1 MTVPAADI
9 DHKRKLGPVLATFLV
24 AGNMIGSGVYLLPV
38 TLGSVGSVSILGWV
52 VAAGG
57 ALLLGAV
64 FSYLALARPTA
75 NGVVAYSGEALGRFF
90 GWEAAFAY
98 WLTCVVG
105 NIAIGL
111 AAVGYLAH
119 FLPVLKQPIWTAAG
133 TAALI
138 WLFTFANII
147 GPRLV
152 GRFHGLAL
160 AVGLLP
166 ILAAAILGWFWFD
179 PAVFAASWNVT
190 EPPRSDA
197 SAIGL
202 SLVMVFWAF
211 LGLESA
217 SVCAGVVRNPE
228 RNVPIA
234 TFAGVLL
241 AAVIYIA
248 ASAAV
253 MGVLS
258 AAELKASTAPFADV
272 VARVAGPAAA
282 AFVAG
287 CAVLK
292 ASGTLG
298 GWILVTAETTR
309 ASAES
314 GFFPKWASRQRADGV
329 PVRDLV
335 VLAVLM
341 TLVAFLTVQPTIGGQ
356 FTVLTNVATNLA
368 LAVYALCCLA
378 LLRFASALKRG
389 KAAAR
394 VAAVL
399 GFAFSVWSIVASD
412 PELLQVQGWLFLI
425 SLPLF
430 ALVWWAGRARPSP
443 APAE

>member
-1 MTVPAADI
+1 MTVATTEIA
-9 DHKRKLGPVLATFLV
+9 HKRKLGPLLATFLV

-38 TLGSVGSVSILGWV
+38 TLGSIGSVSIVGWV
-52 VAAGG
+52 VAAVG

-75 NGVVAYSGEALGRFF
+75 NGVVAYAGEALGRFF

-105 NIAIGL
+105 NVAIAL

-119 FLPVLKQPIWTAAG
+119 FLPGLKAPIWTAAG

-138 WLFTFANII
+138 WLFTLANIA
-147 GPRLV
+147 GPKFV
-152 GRFHGLAL
+152 GRFHGFSLL
-160 AVGLLP
+160 LGLLP

-190 EPPRSDA
+190 DPPRSDA
-197 SAIGL
+197 SAVGL
-202 SLVMVFWAF
+202 TLVMVFWAF

-217 SVCAGVVRNPE
+217 SVCAGVVRDPE

-253 MGVLS
+253 MGVLT
-258 AAELKASTAPFADV
+258 APELAASTAPFADV
-272 VARVAGPAAA
+272 VARIAGPAAA
-282 AFVAG
+282 AFVAA
-287 CAVLK
+287 CAVFK

-298 GWILVTAETTR
+298 GWILVSAETTR

-314 GFFPKWASRQRADGV
+314 GFFPRVLSGQRADGV

-341 TLVAFLTVQPTIGGQ
+341 TVICFLTVQPTIGGQ
-356 FTVLTNVATNLA
+356 FNVLINVATNLA

-378 LLRFASALKRG
+378 LLRFASALTRG
-389 KAAAR
+389 RTVAR
-394 VAAVL
+394 AAAVL
-399 GFAFSVWSIVASD
+399 GFVFSVWSILVSD
-412 PELLQVQGWLFLI
+412 PNLLQVQGWLFLI

-430 ALVWWAGRARPSP
+430 ALVWWAGRSRPAP